1 MSSQK
6 KSSYTIL
13 TPSLVISEAS
23 SLVTHYHKYWELRFG
38 PLQKMGFHEVLVAR
52 EDVDSGSPAVGNRG
66 GPGSMSLPSSN
77 RKTCLIATSVK
88 SKSKWHI
95 TVTKIL
101 LATALL
107 DISPEVSTSLE
118 SDGKAE
124 KSVVYSSGNS
134 CVLNY
139 IAF

>member
-1 MSSQK
+1 M
-6 KSSYTIL
+6 
-13 TPSLVISEAS
+13 
-23 SLVTHYHKYWELRFG
+23 
-38 PLQKMGFHEVLVAR
+38 LVAR
-52 EDVDSGSPAVGNRG
+52 EDVDSGITVVGNRH
-66 GPGSMSLPSSN
+66 GPGSTSLPSSN

-134 CVLNY
+134 CVFNY
-139 IAF
+139 IVF